1 LTKEAAMPTAR
12 AEIATGHAS
21 RYLQQLC
28 KHFAHKLPVTFDP
41 AQGRI
46 EFSIGTCQLAATPG
60 LLAMRAE
67 AVDEA
72 NLAQLEQVVA
82 SHLERFAFREE
93 LKVGWTRTASVSDG
107 ADRET
112 RG

>member
-1 LTKEAAMPTAR
+1 MPTAK
-12 AEIATGHAS
+12 AEIATDHAS

-41 AQGRI
+41 TQGRI
-46 EFSIGTCQLAATPG
+46 EFSIGTCSLAATPG
-60 LLAMRAE
+60 LLTTQAE
-67 AVDEA
+67 AADET

-93 LKVGWTRTASVSDG
+93 LKVGWLQ
-107 ADRET
+107 AD
-112 RG
+112 